1 MWRSAS
7 QGRAD
12 RMHGIFST
20 VQFVKTVGL
29 EEPFAFLKIRI
40 FNFLTNKKG
49 NLQQNIA
56 NSQSWQG
63 H

>member
-1 MWRSAS
+1 
-7 QGRAD
+7 
-12 RMHGIFST
+12 MHGIFST